1 MVAVILQ
8 FAALPTIAVGF
19 ILRIM
24 FSFGLGFGYV
34 RGDWTFK
41 QSLIT
46 FITGLYMIGYG
57 KGKIILKFPPFFRLN
72 EENQE
77 WEIQI
82 QNQMKTKMF
91 LFLFSFDVLNF
102 PALDFPHSI

>member
-1 MVAVILQ
+1 MAAVILQ
-8 FAALPTIAVGF
+8 FAALPTIVIGL

-46 FITGLYMIGYG
+46 FIAVMLIFGSIGGVVCYEMDITFCSISNGL
-57 KGKIILKFPPFFRLN
+57 
-72 EENQE
+72 
-77 WEIQI
+77 
-82 QNQMKTKMF
+82 
-91 LFLFSFDVLNF
+91 
-102 PALDFPHSI
+102 

>member
-1 MVAVILQ
+1 MAAVILQ
-8 FAALPTIAVGF
+8 FAALPTIVIGL

-46 FITGLYMIGYG
+46 FIAGMYMIGS
-57 KGKIILKFPPFFRLN
+57 RL
-72 EENQE
+72 
-77 WEIQI
+77 
-82 QNQMKTKMF
+82 
-91 LFLFSFDVLNF
+91 SSD
-102 PALDFPHSI
+102 